1 MKTRKIPQR
10 MCVGCRQMMPKK
22 DLIRIVKSPEG
33 VISVD
38 DKGKAPGRGAYLFH
52 NVECLNKAYKA
63 KLLERN
69 LDTQISEE
77 VFEKLKERFN
87 DGQQ

>member
-22 DLIRIVKSPEG
+22 ELIRIVKSPEG

-38 DKGKAPGRGAYLFH
+38 DKGKAPGRGAYLCKKLD
-52 NVECLNKAYKA
+52 CLDKAYKA
-63 KLLERN
+63 KLLEKN
-69 LDTQISEE
+69 LDTQISED
-77 VFEKLKERFN
+77 VFAQLKERFN
-87 DGQQ
+87 DGSK